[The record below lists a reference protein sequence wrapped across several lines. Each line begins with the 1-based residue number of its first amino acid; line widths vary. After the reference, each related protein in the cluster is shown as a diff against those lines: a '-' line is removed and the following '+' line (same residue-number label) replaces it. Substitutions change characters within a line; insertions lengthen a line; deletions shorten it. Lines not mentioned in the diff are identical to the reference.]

1 MRLVQDGK
9 LSLDALVERY
19 LIRWHLPSSSF
30 DNSGV
35 TIRRLSS
42 HTAGLSVPGYLGIAP
57 GNPLPTLEQSLSGE
71 AGATGN
77 VRVEMP
83 PGTKFSYSGGG
94 YTVLQL
100 VIEEVAHDTFASYMR
115 REVLQPLGMTH
126 SSFGWTPEIQAS
138 TATAYDQF
146 GNRLPNFLYTEK
158 AAAGLYTTATDL
170 AEFVSAGMTGPKGEM
185 AGRGVLTQQTFLQM
199 VSPAPATKGQ
209 YGLGFDIQKLPGGL
223 RMVYHPGSNRG
234 VGWHDC

>member
-1 MRLVQDGK
+1 MTFEG
-9 LSLDALVERY
+9 
-19 LIRWHLPSSSF
+19 
-30 DNSGV
+30 
-35 TIRRLSS
+35 
-42 HTAGLSVPGYLGIAP
+42 
-57 GNPLPTLEQSLSGE
+57 TLEQSLSGE

-100 VIEEVAHDTFASYMR
+100 VIEEVAHDTFAGYMR

-234 VGWHDC
+234 WAGMIAELPERRQGLVLLMNGDGGDILATQVVFALAAESLHRPSCGRPYALAHSSFSL